1 VKGFADKRTRGLAML
16 ILIAFISGCFGN
28 AKATLSLNVA
38 SPPLSPDDE
47 IKLVLNNPGK
57 EELFI
62 PVDWE
67 GIDIFRMDGDGK
79 WFEYRKAGSPM
90 FSTTR
95 EQTLYYIPASTL
107 VPGTYKLVLQ
117 GRRGKD
123 GTVLSLEADLIVSPP
138 AVNGASVP

>member
-1 VKGFADKRTRGLAML
+1 MKGFADKRTRGLAML
-16 ILIAFISGCFGN
+16 ILIAFISRMLWQCQSDLVI
-28 AKATLSLNVA
+28 KCC

-95 EQTLYYIPASTL
+95 NRRLLYSCEHL
-107 VPGTYKLVLQ
+107 
-117 GRRGKD
+117 
-123 GTVLSLEADLIVSPP
+123 
-138 AVNGASVP
+138 GARI